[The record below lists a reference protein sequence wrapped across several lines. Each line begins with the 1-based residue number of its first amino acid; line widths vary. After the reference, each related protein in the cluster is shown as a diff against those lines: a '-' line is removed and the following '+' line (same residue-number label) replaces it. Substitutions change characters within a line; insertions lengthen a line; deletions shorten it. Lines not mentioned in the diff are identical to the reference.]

1 MNDESKAIALLSGG
15 LDSVVAA
22 RIATESFDVVC
33 AITFDYGQR
42 AYARES
48 EVAERLCRQWGAE
61 FRPIEL
67 PWLAQWTDTALVD
80 RGAKLP
86 LTSPEGL
93 DERAEER
100 ARAVWVPNRN
110 GVFVAVA
117 AAFAE
122 STGSDCIIMGLNAEE
137 AMTFPD
143 NSERFMD
150 ATNDALAFSTLEG
163 IRLISPTIGMTKQE
177 IARKFIELDI
187 DPGLF
192 WSCYEG
198 GELLC
203 GRCESC
209 ARAIR
214 AFKAAGGWELIAD
227 RFESR

>member
-15 LDSVVAA
+15 LDSVVAM
-22 RIATESFDVVC
+22 RMATESMDVVC
-33 AITFDYGQR
+33 ALTFDYGQR

-48 EVAERLCRQWGAE
+48 EIAKRLCRQWDTE

-86 LTSPEGL
+86 LTSPEEL

-137 AMTFPD
+137 ARTFPD

-150 ATNDALAFSTLEG
+150 ATNDALAFSTLEN
-163 IRLISPTIGMTKQE
+163 IRLLSPTVGMTKQE
-177 IARKFIELDI
+177 IVRKFIELDI

-192 WSCYEG
+192 WCCYDG
-198 GELLC
+198 GEMLC

-214 AFKAAGGWELIAD
+214 AFKAAGGWELVAD